1 MFCQRYIYIYIRD
14 DFKKIQI
21 LQKEN
26 NCKISIGVPVN
37 GARKHQQM
45 KSTSNRAL
53 AYKNTDAGLIYFAD
67 QDLCIPSK
75 Q

>member
-1 MFCQRYIYIYIRD
+1 MNTPW
-14 DFKKIQI
+14 
-21 LQKEN
+21 QK
-26 NCKISIGVPVN
+26 NCKIDIRVPVN

-53 AYKNTDAGLIYFAD
+53 AYKNSGAGLIHLAN
-67 QDLCIPSK
+67 QDSYVPSE